1 MKQELVTI
9 GSFEYLADVQV
20 IRSKLESEGI
30 EVFLKDENIL
40 ATDPLISSAIGGVKL
55 QVFSKDRERAMEIF
69 DELRGYATDARGN
82 PITCPNCKAQ
92 RSEKYYQR
100 KKLLHKLFPFLEPV
114 KYRCLNCGM
123 ITKPTVH

>member
-55 QVFSKDRERAMEIF
+55 QVFNKDQERAMEIF
-69 DELRGYATDARGN
+69 DELRGYATDAHGN

-92 RSEKYYQR
+92 RSEQYYHR

-123 ITKPTVH
+123 ITKPTA